1 MVGGKV
7 SKVLCAFQP
16 GSHWHQVLTQM
27 LNQPQVK
34 INCLDSCQMR
44 FSAWFLTIYSKVLC
58 VSHPGSHW
66 RQGLV
71 NADVKPATSEDELF

>member
-1 MVGGKV
+1 MCF
-7 SKVLCAFQP
+7 STWI
-16 GSHWHQVLTQM
+16 SLTSSA
-27 LNQPQVK
+27 NTNAKPATSE

-44 FSAWFLTIYSKVLC
+44 FSAWFLMIYSKVLC

-66 RQGLV
+66 RQGLA